1 MKILF
6 FYKNDT
12 APYLFT
18 KIQADLLTSH
28 VLKGDDIYIV
38 KDFKGDIAKS
48 HISYDNNYYLYR
60 NKKVFNNLIN
70 YLRER
75 GGKITLLDYGNFKK
89 FTRQTFSNIED
100 LKSYTIDGYNIGMGV
115 ASTAISFFRD
125 HKLDTVKNKKF
136 IDRELKISLDVLT
149 TLKEYTKTISP
160 DIVYMLNGR
169 NSFSAPIVLFC
180 KKNNLNFRVFDI
192 TYLLNTYHLI
202 ENNTPH
208 HLENRRKEINDTW
221 EKSPNSYDEKVKI
234 GISFFE
240 NQRKGINETD
250 PSYIGLQNKELDKEV
265 IKGKEVISF
274 FNSSIDE
281 FAAVPGW
288 ENYLYIFNN
297 EVEAIETIC
306 NHYRNDLNKIFI
318 LRIHPNLKYL
328 NNAQN
333 RELEQLKQLKNLI
346 IIPPESPIRS
356 YSLLDKSD
364 KIITFG
370 STIGVEACY
379 YGKPAI
385 SLGLSFYEYLD
396 VVYAPKNKEE
406 LFSYIESKN
415 LVPKPKENALIYG
428 YYAKTFGRPFINFV
442 NGYISVE
449 DYELT
454 KKQKIVIGILKFL
467 HLFYWKNIKRVF
479 KVFNPKNRIFIKLKD
494 PFYRKNLLRTFT
506 PWK

>member
-1 MKILF
+1 MKVLF

-28 VLKGDDIYIV
+28 VLEGDNIYIV
-38 KDFKGDIAKS
+38 KDFNKDIAKT

-70 YLRER
+70 HLKKL
-75 GGKITLLDYGNFKK
+75 GGKINLLDYKKSKNFNP
-89 FTRQTFSNIED
+89 QIFSNVED
-100 LKSYTIDGYNIGMGV
+100 LKNYTIDGYCIGMGV
-115 ASTAISFFRD
+115 ASTLISLFRD
-125 HKLDTVKNKKF
+125 HKLDTIKNKKN
-136 IDRELKISLDVLT
+136 IERELKISLNVLT
-149 TLKEYTKTISP
+149 TIEAYAKEISP
-160 DIVYMLNGR
+160 DIVYVLNGR
-169 NSFSAPIVLFC
+169 NSFSAPVVLYC
-180 KKNNLNFRVFDI
+180 KKNNITFRVFDI
-192 TYLLNTYHLI
+192 TYLHSTYHLI

-221 EKSPNSYDEKVKI
+221 EKSSISHDKKIKI
-234 GISFFE
+234 GYSFFE

-250 PSYIGLQNKELDKEV
+250 PSYIGLQNKEIDHELIKE
-265 IKGKEVISF
+265 KEVISF

-288 ENYLYIFNN
+288 EDYLHIFND

-306 NHYRNDLNKIFI
+306 NHYKNDQSKIFI

-328 NNAQN
+328 NNTQN
-333 RELEQLKQLKNLI
+333 RELEKLKQLKNLI
-346 IIPPESPIRS
+346 IIAPESPIRS

-370 STIGVEACY
+370 STIGIEACY
-379 YGKPAI
+379 YGKPVI
-385 SLGLSFYEYLD
+385 SLGLSFYEHLD
-396 VVYAPKNKEE
+396 VAYVPKNKEE
-406 LFSYIESKN
+406 LFSYIECKN
-415 LVPKPKENALIYG
+415 LIPKPKENTIIYG
-428 YYAKTFGRPFINFV
+428 YYAKTFGKPFTNFIN
-442 NGYISVE
+442 GAISTE

-454 KKQKIVIGILKFL
+454 KGQKIVTGILKFSNL
-467 HLFYWKNIKRVF
+467 LYWKNLKKIF
-479 KVFNPKNRIFIKLKD
+479 KIFNPKNRIFIKLKD
-494 PFYRKNLLRTFT
+494 PSYRKKLLRTFT

>member
-1 MKILF
+1 MKVLF

-28 VLKGDDIYIV
+28 ILKGDDIYIV

-60 NKKVFNNLIN
+60 NKKVFHNLIN
-70 YLRER
+70 YLKKL
-75 GGKITLLDYGNFKK
+75 GGKIKLLDYKKSKNFNSQIFSDIGN
-89 FTRQTFSNIED
+89 
-100 LKSYTIDGYNIGMGV
+100 LKNYTIDGYNIGMGI
-115 ASTAISFFRD
+115 ASTAISYFRD
-125 HKLDTVKNKKF
+125 HKLDTIKNKNF
-136 IDRELKISLDVLT
+136 INRELKISLDVLAT
-149 TLKEYTKTISP
+149 IEMYSKTISL
-160 DIVYMLNGR
+160 DIVYVLNGR
-169 NSFSAPIVLFC
+169 NSFSAPIVLYC

-192 TYLLNTYHLI
+192 TYLLSTYHLI

-221 EKSPNSYDEKVKI
+221 EKSSISHDEKIKI
-234 GISFFE
+234 GYSFFE

-250 PSYIGLQNKELDKEV
+250 PSYIGLQNKEIDPEL

-288 ENYLYIFNN
+288 EDYLYIFND

-306 NHYRNDLNKIFI
+306 NHYKNDQSKIFI

-333 RELEQLKQLKNLI
+333 RELEKLKQLKNLI
-346 IIPPESPIRS
+346 VIVPESPIRS

-379 YGKPAI
+379 YGKPVI
-385 SLGLSFYEYLD
+385 SLGLSFYEHLD
-396 VVYAPKNKEE
+396 VAYVPKNKEE
-406 LFSYIESKN
+406 LFSYIECKN
-415 LVPKPKENALIYG
+415 LIPKPKENTFIYG
-428 YYAKTFGRPFINFV
+428 YYAKTFGKPFTNFIN
-442 NGYISVE
+442 GTISTE

-454 KKQKIVIGILKFL
+454 KRQKIVTGILKFL
-467 HLFYWKNIKRVF
+467 NLLYWKNIKRIF
-479 KVFNPKNRIFIKLKD
+479 KIFNPKNRIFIKLKD
-494 PFYRKNLLRTFT
+494 PSYRKNLLRAFTF
-506 PWK
+506 WK